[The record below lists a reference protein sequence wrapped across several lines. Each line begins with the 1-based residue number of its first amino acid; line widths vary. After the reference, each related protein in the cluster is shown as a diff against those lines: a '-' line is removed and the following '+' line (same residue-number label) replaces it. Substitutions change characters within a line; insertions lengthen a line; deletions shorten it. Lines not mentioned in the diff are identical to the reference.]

1 MDKKEL
7 FKNFLRNNPNITNY
21 LHDNKDVSIQN
32 LYEIYDIYGED
43 STAWQPYLDYQAKT
57 KTSQNTNQATS
68 IKDLMKNIDINNLQE
83 HIKTAQKALG
93 FIEELTTKG
102 ATNVNS
108 IPKGP
113 TSPRP
118 LDKFFGD

>member
-1 MDKKEL
+1 MDKKEE
-7 FKNFLRNNPNITNY
+7 FKTFLRNNPSIIKY
-21 LHDNKDVSIQN
+21 LKENKDVSMQK
-32 LYEIYDIYGED
+32 LFEIYDVYGD
-43 STAWQPYLDYQAKT
+43 DLKAWQPYIT
-57 KTSQNTNQATS
+57 TNERSSKPKDNIKS
-68 IKDLMKNIDINNLQE
+68 IKDLMSNIDMNSLQE

-102 ATNVNS
+102 ANNVNH